1 MPLFLVERDFAEKLR
16 TDAES
21 VGTILDVNKDVG
33 VHWLFSFLSADKR
46 KTYCL
51 YEAPS
56 TEAIR
61 EAARRLNIP
70 ADVIMEVS
78 EFNPAAYLSP
88 EEVQR
93 RSGHSPTTIG

>member
-1 MPLFLVERDFAEKLR
+1 MPLFLIERDFAEKLR

-21 VGTILDVNKDVG
+21 VGTILDVNRDVG

-78 EFNPAAYLSP
+78 EYNPAAYLSP

-93 RSGHSPTTIG
+93 RSGHASTTIS